1 MKSIKLKDLEKLI
14 IEKYSEDEK
23 FKEFLKENRDLE
35 VEVAVENIKLK
46 ELEKSIK
53 LKDLEKLII
62 EKYSE
67 DEKFKEFLKENRDL
81 EVEVAVE
88 NIKLK
93 ELEDM
98 EEFTEETV
106 IDYLDEIANL
116 EVISEEKEKEQL
128 KNIEDS
134 EEIVIKYLGDYL
146 DEIANLEVISEEKEK
161 EQLKNI
167 EDSEEIV
174 IKYLGE
180 VASIAFNYIR
190 EGIAYMDIVQEG
202 TVGLMKAISFNYIRE
217 GIAYMDI
224 VQEGTVGLMKAIS
237 NYDVEEDGEFKN
249 YCRFWIIKEMVMFIQ
264 NKVEDIKYEFMNY
277 FKTKK
282 ENFGKEHHH
291 EHEEEHEHGEV
302 YLKEEDLLPILEK
315 NIIMS
320 MKRSMNM
327 ERFI

>member
-1 MKSIKLKDLEKLI
+1 M
-14 IEKYSEDEK
+14 
-23 FKEFLKENRDLE
+23 
-35 VEVAVENIKLK
+35 
-46 ELEKSIK
+46 KSIK

-134 EEIVIKYLGDYL
+134 EEIVIKYLG
-146 DEIANLEVISEEKEK
+146 
-161 EQLKNI
+161 
-167 EDSEEIV
+167 
-174 IKYLGE
+174 E

-190 EGIAYMDIVQEG
+190 D
-202 TVGLMKAISFNYIRE
+202 

-237 NYDVEEDGEFKN
+237 NYNVEEDGEFKK
-249 YCRFWIIKEMVMFIQ
+249 YCRFWIIKEMVIFIQ

-302 YLKEEDLLPILEK
+302 YLKEEDLLPSIEAIEKREKLVSKKINFFNLNNRLSLRHIEILNLYFGFGKDKRHSIYEIEEKLGLEK
-315 NIIMS
+315 GQGETLFQEALLILSTVEGKIAL
-320 MKRSMNM
+320 
-327 ERFI
+327 

>member
-14 IEKYSEDEK
+14 IEKYSDDEK
-23 FKEFLKENRDLE
+23 FKEFLKENKDLK
-35 VEVAVENIKLK
+35 VEVI
-46 ELEKSIK
+46 
-53 LKDLEKLII
+53 
-62 EKYSE
+62 
-67 DEKFKEFLKENRDL
+67 
-81 EVEVAVE
+81 VE

-116 EVISEEKEKEQL
+116 EVISEEEEKEQL
-128 KNIEDS
+128 E
-134 EEIVIKYLGDYL
+134 
-146 DEIANLEVISEEKEK
+146 
-161 EQLKNI
+161 NI

-180 VASIAFNYIR
+180 VASIAFNY
-190 EGIAYMDIVQEG
+190 
-202 TVGLMKAISFNYIRE
+202 TRE

-237 NYDVEEDGEFKN
+237 NYNLEENGEFKK
-249 YCRFWIIKEMVMFIQ
+249 YCKFWIIKEMVMFIQ

-302 YLKEEDLLPILEK
+302 YLKEEDLLPSIEAIEKRERLVDKKINFFNLNNRLSLRHIEILNLYFGFGSEKRHSIYEIEEKLGLEK
-315 NIIMS
+315 GQGETLFQEALLILSTVEGKIAL
-320 MKRSMNM
+320 
-327 ERFI
+327 

>member
-1 MKSIKLKDLEKLI
+1 MKSIKLKELEELI
-14 IEKYSEDEK
+14 IGKYYEDEK

-35 VEVAVENIKLK
+35 VEIV
-46 ELEKSIK
+46 
-53 LKDLEKLII
+53 
-62 EKYSE
+62 
-67 DEKFKEFLKENRDL
+67 
-81 EVEVAVE
+81 VE

-116 EVISEEKEKEQL
+116 EVISDEVEKEKL
-128 KNIEDS
+128 KDIEES
-134 EEIVIKYLGDYL
+134 EEL
-146 DEIANLEVISEEKEK
+146 
-161 EQLKNI
+161 
-167 EDSEEIV
+167 V

-202 TVGLMKAISFNYIRE
+202 TVGLMKAISNYN
-217 GIAYMDI
+217 
-224 VQEGTVGLMKAIS
+224 L
-237 NYDVEEDGEFKN
+237 EECGEFKN

-282 ENFGKEHHH
+282 ENLGKEHHH
-291 EHEEEHEHGEV
+291 DHEEEHEHGEV
-302 YLKEEDLLPILEK
+302 YLKEEDLLPSIEAIEKREKLVEKKINFFNLNNRLSLRHIEILNLYFGFGKDKRHSIYEIEEKLELEK
-315 NIIMS
+315 GQGETLFQEALLILSTVEGKIAL
-320 MKRSMNM
+320 
-327 ERFI
+327 